1 MFSSEQLNTFEMP
14 LKLCIAFVWKSQR
27 PFTTTESFYFI
38 LIPEREKKPFE
49 SLMLVQAYNSPW
61 LREYVQES
69 GIKKANSRLF
79 VETM

>member
-1 MFSSEQLNTFEMP
+1 MEITAP
-14 LKLCIAFVWKSQR
+14 LYDNGIVL
-27 PFTTTESFYFI
+27 FYFDSG
-38 LIPEREKKPFE
+38 EKKKKPFE